1 VTVRLAAV
9 LVRPGWGA
17 SAAPPGVDREQFR
30 LALAEDT
37 YELVAGL
44 ELVEPVLALCPPDQ
58 PPAED
63 LVWPGTPV
71 VRVEHGHSATG
82 EVLRQLAQLGADQAA
97 VIAADAPDLP
107 PLLLA
112 KLFRALGSAPVAVC
126 PAENGGLVALGAR
139 VPAPDWVGDIDLD
152 DTDEIGRLVSAAPA
166 RNAVRIGPGWRRLR
180 RPTDIAALDLGLEGW
195 DATRALLSARPRD
208 RL

>member
-1 VTVRLAAV
+1 VTGRRAAV

-17 SAAPPGVDREQFR
+17 GAAPPGVEAERFR

-37 YELVAGL
+37 YDLVAGL
-44 ELVEPVLALCPPDQ
+44 ELVDPVLALCPPDQ
-58 PPAED
+58 PGAED

-71 VRVEHGHSATG
+71 VRVAEGSHATT
-82 EVLRQLAQLGADQAA
+82 EVLAGLAGLGADQGA

-107 PLLLA
+107 PLLVA

-126 PAENGGLVALGAR
+126 PAENGGLVALAAR
-139 VPAPDWVGDIDLD
+139 VPAPAWVGDVDLD
-152 DTDEIGRLVSAAPA
+152 NPHEVQRLVAAAPA
-166 RNAVRIGPGWRRLR
+166 RNAVRLGPGWRRLR
-180 RPTDIAALDLGLEGW
+180 APADIAALDPGLEGW
-195 DATRALLSARPRD
+195 DATRALLSRGRRD